1 MASKGLGWVASHA
14 TVSWRIEA
22 SRLEMRGVYKEREMR
37 TATRNNRRKSPAGKR
52 VEGPRLCCGF
62 SLKSQRVA
70 LVATSIAK
78 PPTSA
83 SVFVKTGKI
92 HPVWFSQFFSKHAYL
107 NSMI

>member
-22 SRLEMRGVYKEREMR
+22 SRLEMRGVYKEREM
-37 TATRNNRRKSPAGKR
+37 RKSPAGKR